1 MLRKELIWSRI
12 GEIRESAGRL
22 ADFKKIGCES
32 FLSDSDN
39 YAIAEHHLRR
49 ALEAALDISRHIL
62 AKMGKKRPQE
72 YVECFDFLGQE
83 KILPLEFARKI
94 RGMAGYRNRLVHL
107 YWEVTA
113 KELYELIT
121 KRLDDF
127 ETFCKYIIE
136 FVEGMGE

>member
-12 GEIRESAGRL
+12 GEIRESATRL
-22 ADFKKIGCES
+22 AGFHKDGLES
-32 FLSDSDN
+32 FLANRDN

-49 ALEAALDISRHIL
+49 ALEASLDISRHIL

-72 YVECFDFLGQE
+72 YAECFDFLGQAG
-83 KILPLEFARKI
+83 IIPNDFAKKI

-121 KRLDDF
+121 DRLGDF
-127 ETFCKYIIE
+127 ETFCKYI
-136 FVEGMGE
+136 VEYVENAKD